1 MARVLIATSAARGQI
16 NPMIALAQQLKE
28 AGHECLWLSVG
39 GVSEQLKALKFERV
53 KDAVAAPKDDSLKA
67 AVDAI
72 NAQVHALRHTLQ
84 HTSFDIAVVHPTLY
98 GVIAALEVESRKW
111 IGASA
116 SLVGVAPADMVTPL
130 AREVAELADS
140 RAKAFDKFGLVC
152 LFRHSHCVSPLGQIV
167 FTMGDFTRELAQ
179 LPPATQQ
186 VGPAISAQRGEDVK
200 FDWKKV
206 NYDAPLVYAAGL
218 RGDTLEKL
226 VAAAGL
232 IDAQFVIA
240 GEIARTPKNVIT
252 TANAPQ
258 LKLLGRA
265 SVFVTSGGGSSLMEA
280 IAAGVPMLVH
290 PEAGEDFIHAE
301 FVRKAKNGL
310 VANVSDD
317 LGEKLRALLEAE
329 SACIKPAA
337 RLKDAYG
344 MRDGAKAA
352 AELIAKLAG

>member
-16 NPMIALAQQLKE
+16 NPMIALAQALKE
-28 AGHECLWLSVG
+28 AGHELTSLCVG
-39 GVSEQLKALKFERV
+39 GPNDQLKALKFEQV
-53 KDAVAAPKDDSLKA
+53 KDALLAPKDGSIKA

-72 NAQVHALRHTLQ
+72 NAQVHTLRHTLQ
-84 HTSFDIAVVHPTLY
+84 HLSFDIAVVHPTLY
-98 GVIAALEVESRKW
+98 GVIAACELESRKW
-111 IGASA
+111 VGASA
-116 SLVGVAPADMVTPL
+116 SLAGIAPPDMDTPL
-130 AREVAELADS
+130 AREATEISDA

-152 LFRHSHCVSPLGQIV
+152 LFRHSHCVSPHGQIV

-179 LPPATQQ
+179 LPPGTQQ
-186 VGPAISAQRGEDVK
+186 VGPAISAQRGEETK

-218 RGDTLEKL
+218 SGESLEKL
-226 VAAAGL
+226 SDAAGS
-232 IDAQFVIA
+232 IDAQFVVA
-240 GEIARTPKNVIT
+240 GQARPSKNVI
-252 TANAPQ
+252 AVPFAPQ

-265 SVFVTSGGGSSLMEA
+265 SVFVTSGGAASVMEA
-280 IAAGVPMLVH
+280 VAAGVPMLVC
-290 PEAGEDFIHAE
+290 PTSGEEFVHAE

-310 VANVSDD
+310 VAKAGDD
-317 LGEKLRALLEAE
+317 LGEKLRVLMEAE

-337 RLKDAYG
+337 RLKDAFG